1 MSKVTKIALLA
12 IGAGLILIAV
22 GFAIT
27 GGNWRAFSGKKSEAN
42 HIHYDYECT
51 GKITAVDFTDSYEGV
66 LITTG
71 DVDKATVSYYE
82 FDGHDEVSVKESNGT
97 LYFERK
103 SLNNTSWVIFDFN
116 LEDTKTVI
124 TLPKDYEGPVKT
136 NASSGSISVKDLKNS
151 DIEVKNNSGSIKI
164 ENIAK
169 SGRISAKNSSG
180 SIRVSN
186 LNSTGDITLE
196 SNSGSVRAEEIKCK
210 DLFATATS
218 GSVGVEKAECDNLTA
233 QSNSGSVRVTNA
245 TVKSDIATKSTSGSS
260 RTENATCS
268 SLESEAS
275 SGSVTVEEVKADT
288 VKCSSTSGS
297 IHLTGLDVAKSATF
311 KANSGGI
318 HGTIKGKETDF
329 SIITSTGSGSC
340 NLKDSRNG
348 EKTLDAT
355 TSSGSINIK
364 FE

>member
-1 MSKVTKIALLA
+1 MSKVTKYSLLA

-27 GGNWRAFSGKKSEAN
+27 GGNWKAFSGKKSTAN
-42 HIHYDYECT
+42 HTHYEYVCN
-51 GKITAVDFTDSYEGV
+51 GNISAVDLNDSYEGV

-71 DVDKATVSYYE
+71 DVDKATVSYYVFE
-82 FDGHDEVSVKESNGT
+82 GHDKVDVKESNGT
-97 LYFERK
+97 LFFERK
-103 SLNNTSWVIFDFN
+103 DLGNSSWVIFDFN
-116 LEDTKTVI
+116 FEDTKTVI
-124 TLPKDYEGPVKT
+124 TLPKNFEGPVKAE
-136 NASSGSISVKDLKNS
+136 ASSGSISVKDLKNS
-151 DIEVKNNSGSIKI
+151 DVTVENHSGSIKI
-164 ENIAK
+164 ENIEK
-169 SGRISAKNSSG
+169 SGVISAKNTSG
-180 SIRVSN
+180 SIHVSN

-196 SNSGSVRAEEIKCK
+196 SNSGSVRAEDIKCK
-210 DLFATATS
+210 DFSAKATS
-218 GSVGVEKAECDNLTA
+218 GSVGVEKVECDNIIA
-233 QSNSGSVRVTNA
+233 QTNSGSARVTDA
-245 TVKSDIATKSTSGSS
+245 TVNTNIYVKSSSGSS

-268 SLESEAS
+268 SLESESS
-275 SGSVTVEEVKADT
+275 SGSVTANNVTADT
-288 VKCSSTSGS
+288 AKCTTTSGG
-297 IHLTGLDVAKSATF
+297 IHLDKLDVSKSAIL

-340 NLKDSRNG
+340 NLKDTRDG